1 MITKAVDTSL
11 PDERKAKIKAATR
24 KLVTQ
29 AGGVESAAQ
38 VCRVTGA
45 SLSYYGLPHR
55 DQFIPAD
62 AIADLENDV
71 GLPLVT
77 RVLAELAGYDLV
89 PRDGDGL
96 INRDPMQMAVRLD
109 ADASAFGSAIAD
121 MEEDGRR
128 DNVELDICLEKL
140 QRVIIR
146 AQNTYDQLH
155 RLRHGRGDHG
165 GEV

>member
-1 MITKAVDTSL
+1 MGTDDTL
-11 PDERKAKIKAATR
+11 PDDRKAKIKAATR

-29 AGGVESAAQ
+29 AGGQESAAQ
-38 VCRVTGA
+38 VCRVNAA
-45 SLSYYGLPHR
+45 SLSFYGLPHR

-62 AIADLENDV
+62 AIADLERDV

-89 PRDGDGL
+89 PRHGEAHSPA
-96 INRDPMQMAVRLD
+96 DPMHLAVRLD
-109 ADASAFGSAIAD
+109 ADASAFGTAVAD

-128 DNVELDICLEKL
+128 DAHELDLCLEKA

-146 AQNTYDQLH
+146 AQNIYDQLY
-155 RLRHGRGDHG
+155 RMRHPKPQR
-165 GEV
+165 EEA